1 MRFLTLIIHETG
13 LFATLPMQDSAGD
26 YKSAFAA
33 LVAMI
38 IVLLLG
44 AAVYATT
51 ENMLFLDALY
61 FTVVTASTVRAR
73 SVKSCKIQEQSLPSH
88 LWKRT
93 QRHSFSLLNPALV
106 GSGWLR

>member
-1 MRFLTLIIHETG
+1 
-13 LFATLPMQDSAGD
+13 MQDSAGD

-73 SVKSCKIQEQSLPSH
+73 SVKSCKIQEQSLPT
-88 LWKRT
+88 WKRT